1 MDLLTSDR
9 PCFETDRFIV
19 VLLSPSDS
27 RRLMEFL
34 LQDKLLAARIPWLS
48 DKTREGAL
56 DEAFGIGLQAAAG
69 LVRVWSII
77 SRERQ
82 IQIGAMLV
90 RKSREGLDIEALV
103 ASRYWDH
110 DVVDEASE
118 PLMDWLEEN
127 AGIIES
133 IPRVLH

>member
-1 MDLLTSDR
+1 MNLLTSDR

-19 VLLSPSDS
+19 LLLSPSDS
-27 RRLMEFL
+27 RKLMEYL
-34 LQDKLLAARIPWLS
+34 LQDRLLAARIPWLS

-56 DEAFGIGLQAAAG
+56 HEAFGIGLQAAAG
-69 LVRVWSII
+69 LVKVWSII

-90 RKSREGLDIEALV
+90 RKSQEGLDIEALV
-103 ASRYWDH
+103 ASRYWDD

-118 PLMDWLEEN
+118 PLVDWLEEN
-127 AGIIES
+127 AGIVES